1 MNGSM
6 IDLIVSMFQ
15 NPQVPMRSQE
25 RLGPVSFAN
34 DDVESVPGN
43 DATARAA
50 EALYQRYRN
59 PEDEAMAAQFGHNGA
74 EFGSDIATTTV
85 PQSISGDAN
94 LDWALKRQKK
104 ASEIFHGKKYGGR
117 E

>member
-15 NPQVPMRSQE
+15 NPQVPMRAQE
-25 RLGPVSFAN
+25 RLGPVSYAN
-34 DDVESVPGN
+34 DDTDVVPGVSE
-43 DATARAA
+43 TASAA
-50 EALYQRYRN
+50 EALYQKYYN
-59 PEDEAMAAQFGHNGA
+59 PEDAAMAAQFGHGGA
-74 EFGSDIATTTV
+74 EAGSDIATTTV

-94 LDWALKRQKK
+94 LDWALKRHKK
-104 ASEIFHGKKYGGR
+104 ASEVFHGKKYGGR